1 MLTPHQSDIAML
13 SLFYWGLSVLML
25 RIVMTNNRMLL
36 YGLSS
41 VYLALCVAIGWYVHM
56 KWLLVG
62 CLIFMVVDMLI
73 TSWILLKQ
81 SRECMKDLKKLRDG
95 EEY

>member
-1 MLTPHQSDIAML
+1 MLTPQQSDIAML
-13 SLFYWGLSVLML
+13 SLFYWALSVLML
-25 RIVMTNNRMLL
+25 RIIVKKNRMFL

-41 VYLALCVAIGWYVHM
+41 VYLALCVAIGWYVDM

-62 CLIFMVVDMLI
+62 CLIFMLVDMLI
-73 TSWILLKQ
+73 TSWVLLKQ

>member
-1 MLTPHQSDIAML
+1 MLTPQQSDIAML

-25 RIVMTNNRMLL
+25 RIVITKNRMLL
-36 YGLSS
+36 YRLSS
-41 VYLALCVAIGWYVHM
+41 VYLALCVVIGWYVQM

-62 CLIFMVVDMLI
+62 CLIFMLVDMLI
-73 TSWILLKQ
+73 ISWILLKQ